1 MKKKE
6 KKIEAFI
13 LNKESLFLQ
22 SGIKNIPVTEAL
34 SEEPKPKSTKK
45 KSIPQILAKL
55 QKQGVNATL
64 CKRSKLVLGS

>member
-1 MKKKE
+1 M
-6 KKIEAFI
+6 
-13 LNKESLFLQ
+13 Q
-22 SGIKNIPVTEAL
+22 SGIKNSPITKAV

-45 KSIPQILAKL
+45 KSIQQILAKL